1 MDTPK
6 RILVYAICGCLW
18 GLIANALAGG
28 IVWGGMLASPF
39 IGILVGVMVERLHGL
54 STPKR
59 VLISLASL
67 YLAACLFGV
76 AVGVFDLLTG
86 VNAGPGWRRIPSA
99 VVIQSALGV
108 LWGLTFTGYF
118 LLLWPL
124 SYANHV
130 LVWNIARHQPR
141 ESA

>member
-1 MDTPK
+1 MGTPK
-6 RILVYAICGCLW
+6 RILVYGACGCIW
-18 GLIANALAGG
+18 ALIANVLAGG

-39 IGILVGVMVERLHGL
+39 IGVLVGVLVERLHAL
-54 STPKR
+54 SPPRR
-59 VLISLASL
+59 VLVSLASL

-76 AVGVFDLLTG
+76 AVGVYDLLTG

-99 VVIQSALGV
+99 VVIQSLLGV
-108 LWGLTFTGYF
+108 LWGLTFTGYV

-124 SYANHV
+124 SYANHL
-130 LVWNIARHQPR
+130 LVWNLAKRQPR

>member
-1 MDTPK
+1 MKTPK
-6 RILVYAICGCLW
+6 RILVYATCGCVW
-18 GLIANALAGG
+18 ALIANVLARGM
-28 IVWGGMLASPF
+28 VWGGMLASPF
-39 IGILVGVMVERLHGL
+39 IGILAGLLVERLHGL
-54 STPKR
+54 SPARR
-59 VLISLASL
+59 VLVSLASL

-99 VVIQSALGV
+99 VVIESVLGV

-130 LVWNIARHQPR
+130 LVWNLAKRQPR
-141 ESA
+141 EDP